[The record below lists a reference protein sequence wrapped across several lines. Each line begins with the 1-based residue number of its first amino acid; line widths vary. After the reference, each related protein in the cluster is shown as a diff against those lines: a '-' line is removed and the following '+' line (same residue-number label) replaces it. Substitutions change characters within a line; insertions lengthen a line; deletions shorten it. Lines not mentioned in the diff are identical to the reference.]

1 MSEIHNATDQ
11 ASHGGSG
18 DLNDPEPSTAL
29 TTRVLLLRHAETAAP
44 DCYHGA
50 ESDIGLGPRGRRQSA
65 RVARVIA
72 ARTPDAIYSSAMRRA
87 RETAAAIAAV
97 CRRELQIIPE
107 LHERRMG
114 RLSGAL
120 RADGW
125 PTYDQTK
132 SRWALGDLDA
142 THEGAESFAAIR
154 DRVVPAL
161 TGLVPENR
169 GRTVVVV
176 AHGVVIRVLLTTL
189 LEGFGPG
196 DFDRIGIG
204 FTAIHD
210 LVCEGSRWRA
220 LGLDHRRSDHFDD
233 RPNR

>member
-18 DLNDPEPSTAL
+18 DLNDPEPATAR

-44 DCYHGA
+44 DCFHGA
-50 ESDIGLGPRGRRQSA
+50 ESDIGLGPRGRCQAA

-114 RLSGAL
+114 PLSG
-120 RADGW
+120 RPRVEGW
-125 PTYDQTK
+125 STYDQTRA
-132 SRWALGDLDA
+132 RWLVGELDA

-154 DRVVPAL
+154 DRVVPVF
-161 TGLVPENR
+161 TGLVAANP
-169 GRTVVVV
+169 GGTIVVV

-189 LEGFGPG
+189 LEGFGPQ
-196 DFDRIGIG
+196 DFDRVGID

-210 LVCEGSRWRA
+210 IAWDGTHWRSF
-220 LGLDHRRSDHFDD
+220 GRDDRRSDHFDD